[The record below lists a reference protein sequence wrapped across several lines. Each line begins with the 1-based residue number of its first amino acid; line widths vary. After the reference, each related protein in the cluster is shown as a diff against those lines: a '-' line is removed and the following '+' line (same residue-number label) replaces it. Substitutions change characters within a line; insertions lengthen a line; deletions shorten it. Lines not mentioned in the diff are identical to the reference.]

1 MEKPKIV
8 WLNEDLTEITD
19 ALKFVGQSGGP
30 VIADTESAKLNFII
44 ANNVIKDTHSSEA
57 VYDATDCYIR
67 VLAANGTMNSTIV
80 NEKWVYG
87 KCVSRSIDT
96 DPYIPLGGTTSA
108 EQKLVIG
115 NVSEAGKISGAA
127 NDGVNVEANVSRL
140 SFYVKPP
147 LNTNANG
154 GPQSAL
160 LALVYSYG
168 DQ

>member
-8 WLNEDLTEITD
+8 WLNEDLTEITE
-19 ALKFVGQSGGP
+19 ALKFVGHSGGA

-44 ANNVIKDTHSSEA
+44 ANNVVKNTTATNA

-67 VLAANGTMNSTIV
+67 VLAADGTMNSPIV

-87 KCVSRSIDT
+87 KCISRTIDS
-96 DPYIPLGGTTSA
+96 DPYTPLGGTTSA
-108 EQKLVIG
+108 EEKLVIG
-115 NVSEAGKISGAA
+115 NVTTAGKISGVA
-127 NDGVNVEANVSRL
+127 NDGINVEANVSRL
-140 SFYVKPP
+140 SLYVKPP

-160 LALVYSYG
+160 LALAYSYG

>member
-8 WLNEDLTEITD
+8 WLNEDLTVIED
-19 ALKFVGQSGGP
+19 ALKFVGQTGGA

-44 ANNVIKDTHSSEA
+44 ANNVVKDVNTTDA

-67 VLAANGTMNSTIV
+67 VLASDGTMNSTIV

-87 KCVSRSIDT
+87 KCLSRSIES

-108 EQKLVIG
+108 EQKLIIG
-115 NVSEAGKISGAA
+115 NVSESGKISGAA
-127 NDGVNVEANVSRL
+127 NDGSNVEANVSRISL
-140 SFYVKPP
+140 YVKPP

-160 LALVYSYG
+160 LVLAYSYG

>member
-19 ALKFVGQSGGP
+19 ALKFVGQSGGA
-30 VIADTESAKLNFII
+30 VIADTESAKLNFVI
-44 ANNVIKDTHSSEA
+44 ANNVVKNTSTVDT

-67 VLAANGTMNSTIV
+67 VLAADGTMNSPIV

-87 KCVSRSIDT
+87 KCVSRTIDS

-108 EQKLVIG
+108 EEKLVIG
-115 NVSEAGKISGAA
+115 NVTTAGKISGVA
-127 NDGVNVEANVSRL
+127 NDGVSVEANVSRL
-140 SFYVKPP
+140 SLYVKPP

-160 LALVYSYG
+160 LALAYSYG

>member
-19 ALKFVGQSGGP
+19 ALKFVGQSGGA
-30 VIADTESAKLNFII
+30 VIADTESAKLNFVI
-44 ANNVIKDTHSSEA
+44 ANNVVKNTSTVDV

-67 VLAANGTMNSTIV
+67 ILAADGTMNSPIV

-87 KCVSRSIDT
+87 KCLSRALDS

-108 EQKLVIG
+108 EEKLVIG
-115 NVSEAGKISGAA
+115 NVTTAGKISGVA
-127 NDGVNVEANVSRL
+127 NDGVSVEANVSRL
-140 SFYVKPP
+140 SLYVKPP

-160 LALVYSYG
+160 LALAYSYG